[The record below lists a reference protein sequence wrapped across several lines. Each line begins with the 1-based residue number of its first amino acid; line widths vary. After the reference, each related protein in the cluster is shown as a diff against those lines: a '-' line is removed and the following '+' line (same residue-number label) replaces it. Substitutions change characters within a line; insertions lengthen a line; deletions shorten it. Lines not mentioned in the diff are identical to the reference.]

1 MTGVAPGRWT
11 RPRLQTTQIIS
22 ILKVPLLHVHG
33 QVQMSPGEHHLAP
46 IWSWGNHTTH
56 QAAAVPQRFVGYAH
70 VAGERPSAAVQDEM
84 QSCLYDLISQTLRE
98 SWFTSLPSSHRLNFN
113 ITGPQFIFGM
123 YMLYIFFHRYY
134 FNTDESSICIPLPVV
149 ESRNPTLPLFLS
161 HMKWD
166 CGQPCLEEPSF
177 PGTRRNSSN
186 STILTYIC
194 VAPTVRW
201 AHFLSFWSLTIPR
214 ISGIPFLQ
222 VVRLRLKGGN
232 NLHKFHSYEEAKSE
246 YKTPQ
251 HLIVSITLNGSINKK
266 DTNMY

>member
-1 MTGVAPGRWT
+1 MSKTSNDTDNFHPKSSSAPCARSGSNEPWGA
-11 RPRLQTTQIIS
+11 
-22 ILKVPLLHVHG
+22 PLGSNLVVR
-33 QVQMSPGEHHLAP
+33 QPHH
-46 IWSWGNHTTH
+46 
-56 QAAAVPQRFVGYAH
+56 
-70 VAGERPSAAVQDEM
+70 
-84 QSCLYDLISQTLRE
+84 
-98 SWFTSLPSSHRLNFN
+98 PSSCSCSSAFCGVRARRQWTPQCRCPGWNAELSLWLDIAN
-113 ITGPQFIFGM
+113 IKGELIYFPPFIPPPEFQ
-123 YMLYIFFHRYY
+123 YHWSTIHIWHVYVIHFFHRYY

-222 VVRLRLKGGN
+222 VVKLRLKGGN